1 MSTGMGVLTVAIA
14 LIALSLI
21 LPTPRRLWSFAW
33 SFAKIFGGGMFKH
46 PRPTRPQLTRQLC
59 EELGPTFIKFGQIVA
74 SSAGLF
80 PQAYVDEFRH
90 VLDRVKPFAFV
101 DVERTL
107 REDLGAKADDLVEL
121 DPTPLASASIAQVH
135 TARLKAT
142 GEAVVVK
149 VQRPGIQG
157 RTRADVKLLRA
168 LAWLIERL
176 VKDAEL
182 ANPTGVVDDF
192 ATTLAEELDFRREAA
207 NLTRFNEIMAEAKQ
221 PDIRAPVP
229 CEGYVTPRVLVMER
243 FSGTRIDDVA
253 ALRARVADPEGKLI
267 QGMLAWFQCCL
278 RFGFFHG
285 DVHAGNLM
293 VLENGDLGFIDFGI
307 VGRFDATQ
315 RRQVLEYVMAFVAGD
330 FEKLADV
337 MAAMGSMP
345 DGPPLDRK
353 AFVAELAVAYEPLRS
368 RSFGDLNYAEMLP
381 NLQKIASRHRLKQ
394 PREFVLVIKQLLYF
408 DRYAKLIAP
417 QIVLFMDPRLIAGL
431 AQHAMAAAMPAQQP
445 ASAPAGT

>member
-1 MSTGMGVLTVAIA
+1 MSTGGWILTAA
-14 LIALSLI
+14 LALVALSLI
-21 LPTPRRLWSFAW
+21 LPTPRRLWSFVW
-33 SFAKIFGGGMFKH
+33 SALKIVGVALFH
-46 PRPTRPQLTRQLC
+46 RPRHTRPELARLLC
-59 EELGPTFIKFGQIVA
+59 EDLGPTFIKFGQIVA

-80 PQAYVDEFRH
+80 PQPYVDEFRH
-90 VLDRVKPFAFV
+90 VLDRVKPFPFA

-107 REDLGAKADDLVEL
+107 REDLGAKADDLVDL

-135 TARLKAT
+135 TAKLKTT
-142 GEAVVVK
+142 GALVVVK
-149 VQRPGIQG
+149 VQRPGIVG
-157 RTRADVKLLRA
+157 RTRADVKLLRL
-168 LAWLIERL
+168 LASAIEAF

-182 ANPTGVVDDF
+182 ANPTGIVDDF

-221 PDIRAPVP
+221 PEIRAPVP
-229 CEGYVTPRVLVMER
+229 CDGYVTPRVLVMER
-243 FSGTRIDDVA
+243 FSGTRIDDVVS
-253 ALRARVADPEGKLI
+253 LRARVADPEAKLI
-267 QGMLAWFQCCL
+267 QGMLAWFESCL

-293 VLENGDLGFIDFGI
+293 VLDNGDLGFLDFGI
-307 VGRFDATQ
+307 VGRFDETQ

-345 DGPPLDRK
+345 NGPPVDRP
-353 AFVAELAVAYEPLRS
+353 AFIAELAQAYEPLRS

-381 NLQKIASRHRLKQ
+381 NLQRIASRHRLKQ

-417 QIVLFMDPRLIAGL
+417 QIVLFTDPRLVAGL
-431 AQHAMAAAMPAQQP
+431 AQHAMAAAMAAQ
-445 ASAPAGT
+445 AAKA